1 MNHILQYII
10 VCCLGKEFQNLQVGE
25 DSRFCS
31 RWWYKQ
37 ITWEKKLTGRNGHIT
52 KYITVLGHYCLDDC
66 LIIYHTDAVEACS
79 LTFLSYRYKFIKL
92 SLPRKFFYSKQ
103 FKSVQV
109 SHILAKVFACGRVPW
124 EKTLRFT
131 FLDLYSILFM
141 ILQNKYIINSLTYNQ
156 DDIINYIFMA
166 LYLKLFH
173 KKFVSY
179 QFLLSF
185 FSTPF
190 ALVL

>member
-1 MNHILQYII
+1 MGEKIDR
-10 VCCLGKEFQNLQVGE
+10 KEW
-25 DSRFCS
+25 SH
-31 RWWYKQ
+31 YK
-37 ITWEKKLTGRNGHIT
+37 
-52 KYITVLGHYCLDDC
+52 
-66 LIIYHTDAVEACS
+66 IYHCFGP
-79 LTFLSYRYKFIKL
+79 LLFRWLSYNIPYWCCSSMLIDFFIVQIQIYHIKFATQV
-92 SLPRKFFYSKQ
+92 FYDKQ

-109 SHILAKVFACGRVPW
+109 SHILAKAFAWGRVPW

-156 DDIINYIFMA
+156 DDIMNYIFMA